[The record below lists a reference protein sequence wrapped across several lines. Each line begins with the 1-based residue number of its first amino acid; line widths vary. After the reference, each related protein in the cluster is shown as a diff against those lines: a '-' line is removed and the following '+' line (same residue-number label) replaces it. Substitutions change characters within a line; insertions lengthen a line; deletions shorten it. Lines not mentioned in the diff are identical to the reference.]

1 MKEYLICFFGI
12 IVSKFF
18 IISKSDNLITED
30 LQMWMIKRS
39 GPFAKLIVIKDSDHL
54 VMFSKPKKLS
64 SSLLK
69 VAQKY

>member
-1 MKEYLICFFGI
+1 
-12 IVSKFF
+12 
-18 IISKSDNLITED
+18 
-30 LQMWMIKRS
+30 MWMIKRS
-39 GPFAKLIVIKDSDHL
+39 GPFAKLIVIKDSDHI